1 VAGAAADADG
11 EAIVSRFSDDI
22 VSLATGKSLV
32 IAEFHTSKVTVW
44 RVRPDS
50 CGTPRVWR
58 ESRALDLL
66 QAWGTLDEPALV
78 AYVRPGEGDRM
89 AVART
94 GRGTEG
100 FDAGRD
106 ADRAFDVARE
116 AYPRAWAF
124 RSAASVDDLLE
135 EATARVPLPSS
146 VWYELVLLRRTR
158 SGRLEFTAQQ
168 LFLPE
173 ARRDDT
179 RTFTVRC
186 EPSDENGTVF
196 AVAARNAELDFRL
209 LSMKSACLQPG
220 TYTVTATLSRPG
232 SVRFSGLPAKVHDDP
247 RSWLDILAVVPERLD
262 VAGPAHLI
270 VAVEICGTPAELRE
284 RAGRARRLVREAAA
298 GADSPVRFSLLSY
311 GAHTHDRRIP
321 DEPVTT
327 LIWSEADP
335 SVVDHRLERLG
346 ARVPASS
353 GHARAAQVECLLADV
368 ARRLRPPEEA
378 AAGRPVL
385 VVIGRRPA
393 SPHRIDQV
401 SRIIPCPLR
410 NDWRA
415 DLRGLSEAHAGMAF
429 GAIRDGTEND
439 DPFGDDPSDEVWQLL
454 GTDAYAR
461 ADVFNPGEFTIELG
475 LRSASLQY
483 LPFPLL
489 VPEGD

>member
-1 VAGAAADADG
+1 M
-11 EAIVSRFSDDI
+11 
-22 VSLATGKSLV
+22 
-32 IAEFHTSKVTVW
+32 W

-78 AYVRPGEGDRM
+78 AYIRPGEGDRM
-89 AVART
+89 VVART

-173 ARRDDT
+173 ARRGET

-220 TYTVTATLSRPG
+220 TYTVTATLPARQRPLQ
-232 SVRFSGLPAKVHDDP
+232 RPA
-247 RSWLDILAVVPERLD
+247 RQ
-262 VAGPAHLI
+262 G
-270 VAVEICGTPAELRE
+270 
-284 RAGRARRLVREAAA
+284 ARRSEELARH
-298 GADSPVRFSLLSY
+298 P
-311 GAHTHDRRIP
+311 RR
-321 DEPVTT
+321 
-327 LIWSEADP
+327 
-335 SVVDHRLERLG
+335 G
-346 ARVPASS
+346 
-353 GHARAAQVECLLADV
+353 ARAARCGGPRAPD
-368 ARRLRPPEEA
+368 RR
-378 AAGRPVL
+378 GR
-385 VVIGRRPA
+385 
-393 SPHRIDQV
+393 
-401 SRIIPCPLR
+401 
-410 NDWRA
+410 
-415 DLRGLSEAHAGMAF
+415 DLRH
-429 GAIRDGTEND
+429 
-439 DPFGDDPSDEVWQLL
+439 
-454 GTDAYAR
+454 
-461 ADVFNPGEFTIELG
+461 PG
-475 LRSASLQY
+475 
-483 LPFPLL
+483 
-489 VPEGD
+489 